1 MSALQNGP
9 TLPQTW
15 PVANLSTTLELGKVW
30 SEGYRKIGST
40 MGEVGKG
47 RFEHLAAGWK
57 ELASARSPTAVWEI
71 QARLA
76 KEFIDESIADP
87 KKITHVSS
95 ALACVTKTY
104 LESHTRPVLNPAE

>member
-15 PVANLSTTLELGKVW
+15 PVANVSTTLELGKVW
-30 SEGYRKIGST
+30 SEGYRKIAST
-40 MGEVGKG
+40 MGELGKV

-57 ELASARSPTAVWEI
+57 ELAGARSPTAAWEM

-76 KEFIDESIADP
+76 KEIIDETISNA
-87 KKITHVSS
+87 KKITDVSS
-95 ALACVTKTY
+95 ELASVTKTY